1 MKKTQPKTKQN
12 NLIKKLLGVLIFTLV
27 LTTAL
32 AGTLLWQPAQ
42 VQGATAYTGYITGIE
57 KQATAY
63 SMLGKVNA
71 ARQSVSAGALKWDT
85 TLENAAIARARET
98 AIYFSHTRPTGAAWY
113 TVCSKLNAENLYVGY
128 MASASAA
135 NSGWMDSSGH
145 RANRLNSTYKSYG
158 AAAFQTKDG
167 VVYWV
172 ELFSKTASESTAY
185 RGVDLSK
192 TDMAV
197 KLTDTYL
204 DVEGHVT
211 DLNRKAMGTN
221 AMRVGGSYYLT
232 LQNENK
238 QFSYS
243 YTQFSKGFFA
253 SSNTGIATIDRV
265 TGKIAPVKAGV
276 VKFWARTSTASD
288 KILGFWEVI
297 RPQRV
302 TGLSVTAKVKSVS
315 MKWNPI
321 AGANGYEIWRATTQ
335 TGDYTKVGSV
345 SASTTSFTQSSLA
358 TGSNYY
364 YKVRAY
370 VVKSGSATR
379 YPGYCSTPVFVK
391 VL

>member
-1 MKKTQPKTKQN
+1 MKQTQPKTKQN